1 MRHAPGDALMTI
13 GSTIWE
19 RLGQAGPAVAEACG
33 EADLLVGI
41 PVANHGKNVGRV
53 VERAAAGLA
62 QHVALGKTVVL
73 VVAGGPHDGALELLP
88 HPAPAPAPAIRLVH
102 LATASRG
109 MALLAILA
117 AAARPGLR
125 ALALADAGLES
136 LSPEG
141 LSRLLGPILAGDAA
155 YVSPAYSH
163 AASEGT
169 LTTNLLAPLLRA
181 LYGHRL
187 TQVVGGCAALSGQL
201 LQRFLAVANADP
213 ELAERAAEVWLP
225 TEAVTSG
232 SAVAEAAQGRKRLD
246 PGLSPPDLAT
256 TLVQVVGPFFT
267 LMERYRAIWFDVQGS
282 REVPLAGERPAF
294 LPPVSGVKVERMV
307 HAFRLGLK
315 DLLPLWEEIV
325 PDETLGQ
332 LYPLGVLAPDEFVF
346 PPRLWAQTVYAFA
359 VAHHDR
365 RLPREHL
372 LRALTPL
379 YLGRTAAF
387 LLEAQAAPP
396 ERMAELPEQIGRAF
410 EAEKDVLRA
419 RWR

>member
-1 MRHAPGDALMTI
+1 MD
-13 GSTIWE
+13 SKIWQ
-19 RLGQAGPAVAEACG
+19 RLGQAGTAVAEACD

-41 PVANHGKNVGRV
+41 PVVHHGRNVGRV

-73 VVAGGPHDGALELLP
+73 VVSGGPQDGALELLP
-88 HPAPAPAPAIRLVH
+88 HPAPSPAPAVRLVH
-102 LATASRG
+102 LAAASRG
-109 MALLAILA
+109 VALLAILA

-141 LSRLLGPILAGDAA
+141 LSRLIGPVLSGEAA
-155 YVSPAYSH
+155 YVSPAYVH

-187 TQVVGGCAALSGQL
+187 TQVVGGCAALSGEL
-201 LQRFLAVANADP
+201 LQRFLAAANADA
-213 ELAERAAEVWLP
+213 ELAERGAEVWLP
-225 TEAVTSG
+225 VEAVASG
-232 SAVAEAAQGRKRLD
+232 GTVAEAAQGRKQLD
-246 PGLSPPDLAT
+246 PGLAPPDLAT

-267 LMERYRAIWFDVQGS
+267 LMERYRNTWFEVEGS
-282 REVPLAGERPAF
+282 RDVPLAGERPAL
-294 LPPVSGVKVERMV
+294 LPPAPGVKVERMV

-325 PDETLGQ
+325 PDETLGL
-332 LYPLGVLAPDEFVF
+332 LYPLGLLAADEFRF

-359 VAHHDR
+359 VAHHEH

-396 ERMAELPEQIGRAF
+396 ARMGQLADEIGQAF